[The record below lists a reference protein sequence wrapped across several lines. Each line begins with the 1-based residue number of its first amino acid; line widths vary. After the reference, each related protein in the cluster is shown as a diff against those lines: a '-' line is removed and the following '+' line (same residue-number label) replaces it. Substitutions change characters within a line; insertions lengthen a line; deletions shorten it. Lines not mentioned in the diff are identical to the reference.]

1 MHNTGLTLAKLWVT
15 LSVLICTTV
24 FVFVFYMGNILS
36 ELTFYLPGLWYIDLP
51 AHFTVNY
58 FYVCYFDILFYY
70 NTIFVVVV
78 NIIM

>member
-1 MHNTGLTLAKLWVT
+1 MVDTL
-15 LSVLICTTV
+15 CTIMYHC

-58 FYVCYFDILFYY
+58 FYVCYFVLL
-70 NTIFVVVV
+70 
-78 NIIM
+78 